1 MERQRNREYYRP
13 QGLRAR
19 ERQRERET
27 ESAREREIARKRSD
41 CFRCLALWGE
51 RDDPVERRVRAG

>member
-13 QGLRAR
+13 EGLRAR
-19 ERQRERET
+19 EREKEREKQRKRER
-27 ESAREREIARKRSD
+27 ARKRGD
-41 CFRCLALWGE
+41 CLRCLALWGE